1 MQTNYEAG
9 VSAETI
15 SFWDKLLATCDNP
28 LGLDED
34 LLEKSKEVCPHREYE
49 KATYRGRYLVPR
61 SVLRY
66 NEEEQPRDKNND
78 SEHVNNLLN
87 DFEVNRYNVNCQ
99 PPICCF
105 DEENRHGTHL
115 RGQSGFNRD
124 EVFSRMGQEMVIVD
138 IYDYESKMWEVV
150 ARNQS
155 NHHSNPALTQTKNDY
170 IKEVCNAVDAGTI
183 EGTSDAIDQFVD
195 LIARDK
201 TSKIRRQIKDTC
213 YNNCQTYPNFRT
225 YSASGSVKSKNTLRG
240 FVRDYGL
247 APAGVEGRSDEEL
260 IQQGYI
266 LYCAGQGDN
275 KATWMRSIAHGTR
288 LDLPVWI
295 LGYAPTRKPD
305 LQDFRENWV
314 EEFNELKELCI
325 NFSEAI
331 TDSDGTDINEDS
343 FPVKFAGF
351 LPQYV
356 KPNPK
361 DGGKPTENTLVDV
374 DGEPVRFDP
383 DGDCLTLR

>member
-1 MQTNYEAG
+1 
-9 VSAETI
+9 
-15 SFWDKLLATCDNP
+15 
-28 LGLDED
+28 
-34 LLEKSKEVCPHREYE
+34 
-49 KATYRGRYLVPR
+49 
-61 SVLRY
+61 
-66 NEEEQPRDKNND
+66 
-78 SEHVNNLLN
+78 
-87 DFEVNRYNVNCQ
+87 
-99 PPICCF
+99 
-105 DEENRHGTHL
+105 
-115 RGQSGFNRD
+115 
-124 EVFSRMGQEMVIVD
+124 MGQEMVIVD

-361 DGGKPTENTLVDV
+361 DGGKPTENTLVDI
-374 DGEPVRFDP
+374 DGHPVRFDP

>member
-1 MQTNYEAG
+1 MQTNYNAG
-9 VSAETI
+9 VPAATE
-15 SFWDKLLATCDNP
+15 SFWDKLLATCANP
-28 LGLDED
+28 LGLDQD
-34 LLEKSKEVCPHREYE
+34 LLEKSKEACPHKEYE
-49 KATYRGRYLVPR
+49 NATYRGRFLVPR

-87 DFEVNRYNVNCQ
+87 DFEVNRYNVHCQ

-155 NHHSNPALTQTKNDY
+155 NHHSNPALTQSKNDY

-183 EGTSDAIDQFVD
+183 EGTSDAIDIFVD

-275 KATWMRSIAHGTR
+275 KATWMRAIAHGTR

-374 DGEPVRFDP
+374 EGEPVRFDP